1 MMAAAAYKDGIPL
14 AELLPDSVL
23 PGNVTDDGI
32 GTIAIS
38 GLTLDSRAVQPG
50 HLFCAVPGGEHDG
63 RCFMAQ
69 AEAAGCAAIAAEDR
83 DYDRAAGGQRPAVPV
98 IRVPDLAAR
107 LSAIGHRFYGE
118 PSAALAVT
126 GITGT
131 NGKTT
136 CSHLL
141 AQVFDATGHKAAVIG
156 TLGYGLV
163 AGNGLED
170 TGMTTPDALA
180 TQRLLAELRDRGAG
194 HVAMEVS
201 SHSLDQQRVAAVHF
215 NTAVFTNLSRDH
227 LDYHGDEE
235 SYGAAKA
242 RLFALPGLESA
253 VINSDEV
260 FGRSLLAG
268 LPARVKAISYG
279 LDSNADVTAEGIRF
293 QDDGIRARVLTPW
306 GEGDLDT
313 GLLGEYNLLNL
324 LAVIAAA
331 CAQGLDLEPVLA
343 AMPTLKPVPGRLEVV
358 AASTESRARPRVV
371 VDYAHTPDALDKT
384 LAALR
389 RHCAGRL
396 WCVFGCGGDRDPGK
410 RPLMGAVAESGADE
424 VILTSDNPRREDP
437 EAILRAIAAG
447 MDNPGAVIAD
457 RRLAI
462 REAIAGAG
470 REDIVL
476 IAGKGHEQYQLV
488 GGDRLPFSDITE
500 ARLALAAIGGEGA

>member
-1 MMAAAAYKDGIPL
+1 MMAAAASNAGIPL
-14 AELLPDSVL
+14 ADLLPDSVAD
-23 PGNVTDDGI
+23 GGI
-32 GTIAIS
+32 GAIAIC

-50 HLFCAVPGGEHDG
+50 DLFCAVPGGRHDG
-63 RCFMAQ
+63 RRFMAQ
-69 AEAAGCAAIAAEDR
+69 AQAAGCAAIAAEDL
-83 DYDRAAGGQRPAVPV
+83 DYDLVTGDQSPAVPV
-98 IRVPDLAAR
+98 IRVRDLAAS

-118 PSAALAVT
+118 PSAALAIT

-141 AQVFDATGHKAAVIG
+141 ARVFDATGHQAAVIG

-163 AGNGLED
+163 ASDSLED

-180 TQRLLAELRDRGAG
+180 TQRLLAELRERGAG

-215 NTAVFTNLSRDH
+215 DTAVFTNLSRDH
-227 LDYHGDEE
+227 LDYHGDER

-242 RLFALPGLESA
+242 RLFDLPGLNTA
-253 VINSDEV
+253 VINSDDA

-268 LPARVKAISYG
+268 LPKRVTAISYG
-279 LDSNADVTAEGIRF
+279 LDSNADVTAEYIRF
-293 QDDGIRARVLTPW
+293 QQNGIRARVLTPW
-306 GEGDLDT
+306 GEGDLET
-313 GLLGEYNLLNL
+313 GLMGEYNLLNL

-331 CAQGLDLEPVLA
+331 CARGLALERVLA
-343 AMPTLKPVPGRLEVV
+343 AMPTLRAVPGRLEVV
-358 AASTESRARPRVV
+358 DARARPRVV
-371 VDYAHTPDALDKT
+371 VDYAHTPDALAKT

-410 RPLMGAVAESGADE
+410 RPLMGAVAEDGADE
-424 VILTSDNPRREDP
+424 VILTSDNPRSEDP

-462 REAIAGAG
+462 RKAIAGAG
-470 REDIVL
+470 PEDIVL

-488 GGDRLPFSDITE
+488 GGDRLPFSDIAE
-500 ARLALAAIGGEGA
+500 ARLALADIGGEGA